1 MNAPTTPQ
9 SPDDP
14 PHQKRSALARFG
26 ILAAG
31 WFFIVLGILGL
42 FLPILQGILFL
53 AIGGYLLSLESPWA
67 QRVIEKARRR
77 YPRLGRT
84 FDAAQARATNLVRRI
99 SGKFR

>member
-1 MNAPTTPQ
+1 M
-9 SPDDP
+9 SDP
-14 PHQKRSALARFG
+14 ERTRGAQGAERPKRSPLARFC

-53 AIGGYLLSLESPWA
+53 AIGASLLSLESPRA
-67 QRVIEKARRR
+67 RRLIEKMRRR

-84 FDAAQARATNLVRRI
+84 FDAAQRRAANLVQRI
-99 SGKFR
+99 GGRFR